1 MEDAKLQ
8 EALDRTD
15 DVYKDLI
22 EIANTIFKTYT
33 GDVNELIKGAM
44 DNVDNLTN
52 EDIRLLIIKLSLHS
66 FSFGDVKEKAGLKAE
81 LSETL
86 RKEAYAKAFN
96 LSEGSV
102 ASKENQATMKTAYE
116 NSVELIYSTVA
127 SLFKTKL
134 DEIHRVVDALK
145 SVLMSRMSEAKL
157 TATMYEG
164 E

>member
-1 MEDAKLQ
+1 MDEKLQ

-33 GDVNELIKGAM
+33 GEVNALIKGAT
-44 DNVDNLTN
+44 DNIDNLTN
-52 EDIRLLIIKLSLHS
+52 EDIRLLIVKLSIQS
-66 FSFGDVKEKAGLKAE
+66 FSFGDVKERAGLKAE
-81 LSETL
+81 VSETL

-96 LSEGSV
+96 VSEGSV
-102 ASKENQATMKTAYE
+102 AVKDNQATIKTSYE
-116 NSVELIYSTVA
+116 TSVELIYNSVA

-145 SVLMSRMSEAKL
+145 TVLMSRMSEAKL

>member
-1 MEDAKLQ
+1 MEDKLQ
-8 EALDRTD
+8 EALDKTD
-15 DVYKDLI
+15 DTYRDLI
-22 EIANTIFKTYT
+22 EIANTVVKTYT
-33 GDVNELIKGAM
+33 SDVNILIREAIE
-44 DNVDNLTN
+44 NVDNLTN
-52 EDIRLLIIKLSLHS
+52 EDIRVLIVKLSLQA
-66 FSFGDVKEKAGLKAE
+66 FNFGDIKEKAGLKAE

-96 LSEGSV
+96 LVEGSV
-102 ASKENQATMKTAYE
+102 ASKESQATMKVSYE
-116 NSVELIYSTVA
+116 TSVELIYTTVA

-157 TATMYEG
+157 TATLYEG

>member
-1 MEDAKLQ
+1 MAENLQ

-102 ASKENQATMKTAYE
+102 ASKESQAIMKTSYE
-116 NSVELIYSTVA
+116 NSVELIYNSVA

-145 SVLMSRMSEAKL
+145 TVLMSRMSEAKL

>member
-102 ASKENQATMKTAYE
+102 ASKESQATMKTSYE
-116 NSVELIYSTVA
+116 NSVELIYNSVA

-145 SVLMSRMSEAKL
+145 TVLMSRMSEAKL